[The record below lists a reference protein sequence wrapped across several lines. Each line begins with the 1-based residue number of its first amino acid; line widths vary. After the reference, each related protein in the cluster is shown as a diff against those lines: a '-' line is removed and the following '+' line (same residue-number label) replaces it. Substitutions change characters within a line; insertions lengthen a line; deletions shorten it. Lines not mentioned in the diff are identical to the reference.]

1 MRVHRLMVML
11 GGFAAMALATQPARA
26 SDACD
31 GVAGAGK
38 VKLTVAAEGVRS
50 AAGEVAFT
58 LYGDDKSRFLAKG
71 GKTARV
77 RTASVAPRTSACF
90 WVAPGHYAV
99 AIYHDENGDRKFNRT
114 LTTPKEGFGFSNDA
128 PTTLG
133 LPSFAKVRFSVPEGG
148 TTMRIRMRYAR

>member
-1 MRVHRLMVML
+1 MGSL
-11 GGFAAMALATQPARA
+11 AAAALSAPPAHA
-26 SDACD
+26 AEACD

-38 VKLTVAAEGVRS
+38 VKLTVTAEGVRS

-58 LYGDDKSRFLAKG
+58 LYGDDQRRFLAKG
-71 GKTARV
+71 GKAGRV

-90 WVAPGHYAV
+90 WVTPGHYAV
-99 AIYHDENGDRKFNRT
+99 AIYHDENGDRTFNRT

-133 LPSFAKVRFSVPEGG
+133 LPSFAKVRFAVPAGDM
-148 TTMRIRMRYAR
+148 TMRIRMRYAR